1 MSKLYNEAINKYV
14 PNRKIKSDAIELSK
28 KSIILIKQKKT
39 LQKKNSAIK
48 TELTTLKKQ
57 LHHIKLQTN
66 NPTISHQ
73 PITRK
78 KNRH

>member
-39 LQKKNSAIK
+39 LQKKKFRN
-48 TELTTLKKQ
+48 
-57 LHHIKLQTN
+57 
-66 NPTISHQ
+66 
-73 PITRK
+73 
-78 KNRH
+78 KNRVNYIKKTAPSYQATDQ